1 MIYQAYAISHGGKI
15 RSNNEDNFYLNGKY
29 RTDNN
34 LFSTEASFVTEKAFR
49 AAVFDGI
56 GGAEK
61 GEVASYIAART
72 MDEAKSGLLGDGLI
86 SYIRN
91 VNRRIQEAGNGKEMG
106 STCVI
111 LNISSDM
118 CWFSNV
124 GDSRGY
130 LYRNHSLKKMT
141 KDHNLVTELYEQGLF
156 TKEQAMKHPERHA
169 IYQYLGMKDEDDVM
183 VEPYEHTVFAARE
196 GDWYLLCSD
205 GLTDM
210 VEESRILEI
219 MEETVSAEPDK
230 EAETLAKR
238 LVDEALVR
246 GGRDNVTVLLIKV
259 QGAEGVSD
267 AV

>member
-1 MIYQAYAISHGGKI
+1 MVYQAYAVTHGGKI
-15 RSNNEDNFYLNGKY
+15 RSNNEDNFYLNGDY
-29 RTDNN
+29 RTDNS
-34 LFSTEASFVTEKAFR
+34 LFTFEAASRSEQVVK

-56 GGAEK
+56 GGAEN
-61 GEVASYIAART
+61 GEVASYIAAGT
-72 MDEAKSGLLGDGLI
+72 MDETKKSLFGDELM
-86 SYIRN
+86 SYIN
-91 VNRRIQEAGNGKEMG
+91 KANRRILEAGKGKAMG

-111 LNISSDM
+111 LSISNDM

-130 LYRNHSLKKMT
+130 LLRNHTLKKMT

-156 TKEQAMKHPERHA
+156 TREQAMKHPDRHA

-210 VEESRILEI
+210 VEEDRIREI
-219 MEETVSAEPDK
+219 LDEEDIPVPGR
-230 EAETLAKR
+230 EAEFLAKR
-238 LVDEALVR
+238 LVDEALAR
-246 GGRDNVTVLLIKV
+246 GGRDNVTVVLIRAE
-259 QGAEGVSD
+259 GAQGVSD